1 MKFPFKKLGLALT
14 FSPTGLALLR
24 ETKRLK
30 GLFNSELVLFHV
42 GPKDNESEVKLGKMI
57 DDSGLAK
64 QSTEIIWV
72 QGNPANEILKVTKSA
87 NVDLLIAGALEKE
100 PVLKYYL
107 GSMARKI
114 MREASS
120 SVLILKSHSEVAVGF
135 KKFCV
140 STDYSQD
147 SESIIRL
154 SYQFAL
160 MENANEFIIVRDIY
174 TPGLSSAAMESGI
187 TSNADNVISIFQKE
201 EEEKLIMFVRELNL
215 KGIPVI
221 VKCLYGREGWAERDF
236 VQNNNI
242 DIFAVNGKTKRSY
255 FFDRLFPNELEFSIK
270 HLPSNLLILR

>member
-215 KGIPVI
+215 KGILVI

>member
-1 MKFPFKKLGLALT
+1 MNFPFKKLGLALT
-14 FSPTGLALLR
+14 FSPTGLALLK

-30 GLFNSELVLFHV
+30 ELFNSEIVLIHS
-42 GPKDNESEVKLGKMI
+42 GKKDNESELKLGKMI

-64 QSTEIIWV
+64 QSTEIIWA

-107 GSMARKI
+107 GSVARKI

-120 SVLILKSHSEVAVGF
+120 SVLIIESSSEVAIGF

-147 SESIIRL
+147 SESIIKL

-160 MENANEFIIVRDIY
+160 MENANEFIVVRDIY

-187 TSNADNVISIFQKE
+187 TSNADKVISIFQKE

-215 KGIPVI
+215 KGIPII

>member
-30 GLFNSELVLFHV
+30 ELFNSELVLFHV

-215 KGIPVI
+215 KGILVI

>member
-30 GLFNSELVLFHV
+30 ELFNSELVLFHV